1 MLLMLLV
8 AIGSNVLSKM
18 IKLNDALKKI
28 LFSVLLLLSTYVIHL
43 SVPFATLNST
53 NLNQDVTAHKPTPGS
68 SNAYGIKFMGCGG
81 RPVGKVLAV
90 QMEGSEIDPQNLERL
105 NVVGHVCNPR
115 AGRQR

>member
-1 MLLMLLV
+1 MLLV

-18 IKLNDALKKI
+18 TELNNALKKI
-28 LFSVLLLLSTYVIHL
+28 LFSVLLPLSTNVIHL

-68 SNAYGIKFMGCGG
+68 SNAYGIKLMGCGG

-90 QMEGSEIDPQNLERL
+90 QVEGSEIDSQNQERL
-105 NVVGHVCNPR
+105 GMVGHVCNPR
-115 AGRQR
+115 AGRQG